1 MDRVVAVHLNES
13 HWWNHASFALPLLGT
28 IVFVAFGLLAGVAEA
43 TGFGLFL
50 AAITVFMLPVV
61 LLTWRG
67 TPTAIVLTRTGAT
80 ALHSGRALREVAWA
94 DIDRIER
101 FETMGNVRWK
111 LIPREGQHLTVEGE
125 IADVPGLVER
135 AQELSGISAS
145 S

>member
-1 MDRVVAVHLNES
+1 MDGVVAVHLNES
-13 HWWNHASFALPLLGT
+13 HWWNHASFALPLLGA
-28 IVFVAFGLLAGVAEA
+28 ILFVGFGLLTGVAEA

-50 AAITVFMLPVV
+50 GAITVFMLPIV

-80 ALHSGRALREVAWA
+80 ALHSGRVLREVAWA

-125 IADVPGLVER
+125 IADVPRLIER
-135 AQELSGISAS
+135 AEELSGISAS